1 MSVDYK
7 EKYYE
12 MMEKN
17 MALLEENVALK
28 ESEVKED
35 SEGVPCE
42 ETKEEPK
49 EDVVEDVEV
58 SSPTLGEDDWLYGSS
73 DLEKRYGLPKYGLN
87 PILLSKNIQFKWGTT
102 FTINNH
108 YVNNDYVRY
117 APIRDFKTNEEKFQ
131 MRWTAKGVKFLDSI
145 FMK

>member
-17 MALLEENVALK
+17 LALLEENVALK

-49 EDVVEDVEV
+49 EDVEV